1 MSVITQ
7 QNPLGGKVITDTSV
21 DATAATNVTGGATV
35 LTYIEVDNTANSAAS
50 YFKVYNNASPTVGT
64 TYPDIVVRAAASTTE
79 YFICPQGVTLAA
91 ALSYACT
98 TAGGTAGTGSPS
110 SAVIVRMIAS

>member
-1 MSVITQ
+1 MSVITR

-21 DATAATNVTGGATV
+21 DATVATNVTGAATV

-50 YFKVYNNASPTVGT
+50 
-64 TYPDIVVRAAASTTE
+64 
-79 YFICPQGVTLAA
+79 
-91 ALSYACT
+91 CT